1 MPVIW
6 DENPARD
13 FMITLKRLTY
23 FLLLITGMWACGE
36 KTDAPLI
43 PNVLVNEQ
51 INLTNIQYNALR
63 RDNGYVYLPNSGVKG
78 IILMHRTGDT
88 YLAFERNCPY
98 KPFDDCA
105 LVSVDASG
113 FFMQDTCCQSVFDL
127 NGYVTG
133 GPSPYPLKQY
143 ATSLSG
149 NLLYINN

>member
-1 MPVIW
+1 MPVTTGV
-6 DENPARD
+6 NPAKV
-13 FMITLKRLTY
+13 FMITLKQIY
-23 FLLLITGMWACGE
+23 PFLVLVFFSACGE
-36 KTDAPLI
+36 KIDAPLI
-43 PNVLVNEQ
+43 PDVLVNEQ

-63 RDNGYVYLPNSGVKG
+63 RDNGYVYLSNSGVKG
-78 IILMHRTGDT
+78 IILMHKTGDT

-98 KPFDDCA
+98 QPYDACA

-113 FFMQDTCCQSVFDL
+113 FFMEDTCCQSVFDL